1 MTVGVYL
8 ILIALSGLGVGALA
22 QRFLRGDRPMSI
34 SETIPIGIA
43 AALLAGLIGWYA
55 VHSGVVGFLLA
66 VLVTV
71 GLVHVLRKTR
81 QRSGLARASAGRSSA
96 PES

>member
-8 ILIALSGLGVGALA
+8 ILIALSGLVVGAVA
-22 QRFLRGDRPMSI
+22 QRFLRGDRPMSMT
-34 SETIPIGIA
+34 ETIPIGIA

-71 GLVHVLRKTR
+71 GLVQVLGKTR
-81 QRSGLARASAGRSSA
+81 QQSGLGRVSAGRS
-96 PES
+96 